1 MKHLCHYIFILLSV
15 FLFAACGKK
24 TDAVQFQADADS
36 LVEAKMQEAISL
48 QEKNEQLTSELSR
61 EDSLLARF
69 EVSSS
74 ASDKSKQ
81 NPTAEESTDTVPKL
95 TPQQVD
101 SVVFRLTHHYGPN
114 FNFEL
119 KADSMILVPREG
131 DLIQDTCVVR
141 NKDLLVVAQIK
152 RIEASDSTM
161 EDTFLIKVAH
171 DQTTMG
177 WVKESELLENA
188 VPDDPISQLIDFM
201 TGSRAIWMSSFL
213 GFGVIAF
220 FFRKMRKQKMSISL
234 SELKVVDLIE
244 MDSFYPPL
252 LLILVACVAALYASV
267 QNFVPEFWQEYYFH
281 PTMNPLLLPPIM
293 AVLVTLVW
301 LTLIVIVA
309 VVIEV
314 YNNFYSFRGII
325 YLFEIA
331 GVCMLVYLLISWTI
345 LIYVGYL
352 LLPILIAYLIYY
364 YFKYIRCTMTC
375 GHCGRKIREK
385 GICKHCGAINE

>member
-1 MKHLCHYIFILLSV
+1 MKHLCHYIFILLSA

-81 NPTAEESTDTVPKL
+81 NPTTEESTDTVPKL

-234 SELKVVDLIE
+234 SDLKVVDLIE

-252 LLILVACVAALYASV
+252 LLILVACVATLYASV

-331 GVCMLVYLLISWTI
+331 GLCMLVYLLISWTI

>member
-1 MKHLCHYIFILLSV
+1 MKHFCRYIFVLLSA

-220 FFRKMRKQKMSISL
+220 FFRKMRKQKMSIGL

-331 GVCMLVYLLISWTI
+331 GLCMLVYLLISWTI

>member
-1 MKHLCHYIFILLSV
+1 MKHLCRYIFVLLSA

-69 EVSSS
+69 EVSGS

-81 NPTAEESTDTVPKL
+81 NATTEESTDTVPKL

-331 GVCMLVYLLISWTI
+331 GLCMLVYLLISWTI

>member
-1 MKHLCHYIFILLSV
+1 MKHLCHYFFILLSA

-69 EVSSS
+69 EVSGS

-81 NPTAEESTDTVPKL
+81 NSTAEESTDTVPKL

-220 FFRKMRKQKMSISL
+220 FFRKMRKQKMSINL

-331 GVCMLVYLLISWTI
+331 GLCMLVYLLISWTI

>member
-1 MKHLCHYIFILLSV
+1 MKHLCHYIFILLSA

-69 EVSSS
+69 EVSGS
-74 ASDKSKQ
+74 ASDKLKQ
-81 NPTAEESTDTVPKL
+81 NPTTEESTDTVPKL

-177 WVKESELLENA
+177 WVKESELLEKA

-234 SELKVVDLIE
+234 SDLKVVDLIE

-331 GVCMLVYLLISWTI
+331 GLCMLVYLLISWTI

>member
-1 MKHLCHYIFILLSV
+1 MKHLCHYIFILLSA

-81 NPTAEESTDTVPKL
+81 NPTTEESTDTVPKL

-131 DLIQDTCVVR
+131 DLIQEPCVVR

-220 FFRKMRKQKMSISL
+220 FFRKMRKQKMSIGL

-331 GVCMLVYLLISWTI
+331 GLCMLIYLLISWTI

>member
-1 MKHLCHYIFILLSV
+1 MKHLCHYIFILLSA

-81 NPTAEESTDTVPKL
+81 NTGSEESTDTVPKL

-152 RIEASDSTM
+152 RIEASDSTL

-177 WVKESELLENA
+177 WVTESELLENA

-201 TGSRAIWMSSFL
+201 TGSRAIWMSSLL

-220 FFRKMRKQKMSISL
+220 FFRKMRKQQMTIGF

-314 YNNFYSFRGII
+314 YNNFYSFRRVI

-331 GVCMLVYLLISWTI
+331 GLCMLVYLLISWTI

>member
-1 MKHLCHYIFILLSV
+1 MKHLCHYFFILLSA

-69 EVSSS
+69 EVSGS

-81 NPTAEESTDTVPKL
+81 TPTAEESTDTVPKL

-234 SELKVVDLIE
+234 SDLKVVDLIE

-331 GVCMLVYLLISWTI
+331 GLCMLVYLLISWTI
-345 LIYVGYL
+345 LIYLGYL

>member
-1 MKHLCHYIFILLSV
+1 MKHLCHYIFVLLSV

-24 TDAVQFQADADS
+24 TDAVQFQTDADS

-81 NPTAEESTDTVPKL
+81 NPTTEESTDTVPKL

-331 GVCMLVYLLISWTI
+331 GLCMLVYLLISWTI

>member
-1 MKHLCHYIFILLSV
+1 MKHLCHYIFILLSA

-69 EVSSS
+69 EVSGS

-81 NPTAEESTDTVPKL
+81 NPTTEESTDTVPKL

-220 FFRKMRKQKMSISL
+220 FFRKMRKQKMSIGF

-331 GVCMLVYLLISWTI
+331 GLCMLVYLLISWTI

-375 GHCGRKIREK
+375 GHCGRKIKEK

>member
-1 MKHLCHYIFILLSV
+1 MKHLCHYIFILLSA

-69 EVSSS
+69 EVSGS

-81 NPTAEESTDTVPKL
+81 TPIAEESTDTVPKL

-201 TGSRAIWMSSFL
+201 TGSRAIWMSSLL

>member
-1 MKHLCHYIFILLSV
+1 MKHLCHYIFILLSA

-81 NPTAEESTDTVPKL
+81 NPTTEESTDTVPKL

-331 GVCMLVYLLISWTI
+331 GLCMLIYLLISWTI

>member
-69 EVSSS
+69 EVSGS

-81 NPTAEESTDTVPKL
+81 NPTTEESTDTVPKL

-331 GVCMLVYLLISWTI
+331 GLCMLIYLLISWTI

-375 GHCGRKIREK
+375 GHCGRKIKEK

>member
-1 MKHLCHYIFILLSV
+1 MKHLCHYIFVLLSA

-81 NPTAEESTDTVPKL
+81 NTGSEESTDTVPKL

-152 RIEASDSTM
+152 RIEASDSTL

-177 WVKESELLENA
+177 WVTESELLENA

-201 TGSRAIWMSSFL
+201 TGSRAIWMSSLL

-220 FFRKMRKQKMSISL
+220 FFRKMRKQQMTIGF

-331 GVCMLVYLLISWTI
+331 GLCMLVYLLISWTI

>member
-1 MKHLCHYIFILLSV
+1 MKHLCHYIFILLSA

-81 NPTAEESTDTVPKL
+81 NPTTEESTDTVPKL

-201 TGSRAIWMSSFL
+201 TGSRAIWMSSLL

-234 SELKVVDLIE
+234 SDLKVVDLIE

-331 GVCMLVYLLISWTI
+331 GLCMLVYLLISWTI

>member
-1 MKHLCHYIFILLSV
+1 MKHLCHYIFILLSA

-69 EVSSS
+69 EVSGS

-81 NPTAEESTDTVPKL
+81 NPTTEESTDTVPKL

-234 SELKVVDLIE
+234 SDLKVVDLIE

-301 LTLIVIVA
+301 LTLIMIVA

-331 GVCMLVYLLISWTI
+331 GLCMLVYLLISWTI

>member
-1 MKHLCHYIFILLSV
+1 MKHLCHYIFVLLSV

-69 EVSSS
+69 EVSSL

-81 NPTAEESTDTVPKL
+81 NPTTEESTDTVPKL

-152 RIEASDSTM
+152 RIEAIDSTM

-234 SELKVVDLIE
+234 SDLKVVDLIE

-331 GVCMLVYLLISWTI
+331 GLCMLVYLLISWTI

>member
-69 EVSSS
+69 EVSGS

-81 NPTAEESTDTVPKL
+81 NPTTEESTDTVPKL

-131 DLIQDTCVVR
+131 DMIQDTCVVR

-234 SELKVVDLIE
+234 SDLKVVDLIE

-331 GVCMLVYLLISWTI
+331 GLCMLVYLLISWTI

>member
-1 MKHLCHYIFILLSV
+1 MKHLCRYIFILLSA

-69 EVSSS
+69 EVSGS

-81 NPTAEESTDTVPKL
+81 NPTTEESTDTVPKL

-331 GVCMLVYLLISWTI
+331 GLCMLIYLLISWTI
-345 LIYVGYL
+345 LIYLGYL

>member
-81 NPTAEESTDTVPKL
+81 NPTTEESTDTVPKL

-201 TGSRAIWMSSFL
+201 TGSRAIWMSSLL

-331 GVCMLVYLLISWTI
+331 GLCMLVYLLISWTI

>member
-1 MKHLCHYIFILLSV
+1 MKHLCHYIFVLLFA

-81 NPTAEESTDTVPKL
+81 NAGTEESTDTVPKL

-331 GVCMLVYLLISWTI
+331 GLCMLVYLLISWTI

>member
-1 MKHLCHYIFILLSV
+1 MKHLCHYIFILLSA

-69 EVSSS
+69 EVSGS

-81 NPTAEESTDTVPKL
+81 NPTTEESTDTVPKL

-314 YNNFYSFRGII
+314 YNNFNSFRGII

-331 GVCMLVYLLISWTI
+331 GLCMLVYLLISWTI

-364 YFKYIRCTMTC
+364 YFKFIRCTMTC

>member
-1 MKHLCHYIFILLSV
+1 MKHLCHYIFVLLSA

-69 EVSSS
+69 EVSGS

-81 NPTAEESTDTVPKL
+81 TPTAEESTDTVPKL

-234 SELKVVDLIE
+234 SDLKVVDLIE

-331 GVCMLVYLLISWTI
+331 GLCMLVYLLISWTI

>member
-1 MKHLCHYIFILLSV
+1 MKHLCHYIFILLSA

-69 EVSSS
+69 EVSGS

-81 NPTAEESTDTVPKL
+81 TPTAEESTDTVPKL

-201 TGSRAIWMSSFL
+201 TGSRAIWMSSLL

-331 GVCMLVYLLISWTI
+331 GLCMLVYLLISWTI

>member
-1 MKHLCHYIFILLSV
+1 MKHLCHYIFVLLSV

-152 RIEASDSTM
+152 RIEAIDSTM

-220 FFRKMRKQKMSISL
+220 FFRKMRKQKMSINL

-331 GVCMLVYLLISWTI
+331 GLCMLVYLLISWTI

>member
-1 MKHLCHYIFILLSV
+1 MKHFCRYIFVLLSA

-69 EVSSS
+69 EVSGS

-81 NPTAEESTDTVPKL
+81 NPTTEESTDTVPKL

-220 FFRKMRKQKMSISL
+220 FFRKMRKQKMSINL
-234 SELKVVDLIE
+234 SDLKVVDLIE

>member
-1 MKHLCHYIFILLSV
+1 MKHLCHYIFILLSA

-69 EVSSS
+69 EVSGS

-234 SELKVVDLIE
+234 SDLKVVDLIE

-331 GVCMLVYLLISWTI
+331 GLCMLIYLLISWTI

>member
-1 MKHLCHYIFILLSV
+1 MKHLCHYIFVLLSV

-81 NPTAEESTDTVPKL
+81 NPTTEESTDTVPKL

-331 GVCMLVYLLISWTI
+331 GLCMLVYLLISWTI

>member
-1 MKHLCHYIFILLSV
+1 MKHLCHYIFILLSA

-69 EVSSS
+69 EVSGS

-81 NPTAEESTDTVPKL
+81 NPTAEESADTVPKL

-201 TGSRAIWMSSFL
+201 TGSRAIWMSSLL

-331 GVCMLVYLLISWTI
+331 GLCMLVYLLISWTI

>member
-1 MKHLCHYIFILLSV
+1 MKHLCHFFFILLSV

-74 ASDKSKQ
+74 TSEKLKQ
-81 NPTAEESTDTVPKL
+81 NPTTEESTDTVPKL

-220 FFRKMRKQKMSISL
+220 FFRKMRRQKMSIGF

-314 YNNFYSFRGII
+314 YINFYSFRGII

-331 GVCMLVYLLISWTI
+331 GLCMLVYLLISWTI

>member
-69 EVSSS
+69 EVSGS

-234 SELKVVDLIE
+234 SDLKVVDLIE

-331 GVCMLVYLLISWTI
+331 GLCMLVYLLISWTI

>member
-1 MKHLCHYIFILLSV
+1 MKHLCHYIFVLLSV

-69 EVSSS
+69 EVSGS

-220 FFRKMRKQKMSISL
+220 FFRKMRKQKMSIGFSD
-234 SELKVVDLIE
+234 LKVVDLIE

-331 GVCMLVYLLISWTI
+331 GLCMLVYLLISWTI

>member
-1 MKHLCHYIFILLSV
+1 MKHLCHYIFILLSA

-81 NPTAEESTDTVPKL
+81 NPTTEESTDTVPKL

-234 SELKVVDLIE
+234 SDLKVVDLIE

>member
-1 MKHLCHYIFILLSV
+1 MKHLCRYIFILLSA

-81 NPTAEESTDTVPKL
+81 NTITEESTDTVPKL

-220 FFRKMRKQKMSISL
+220 FFRKMRKQKMSIGL
-234 SELKVVDLIE
+234 SDLTVVDLIE

>member
-1 MKHLCHYIFILLSV
+1 MKHLCRYIFVLLSV

-81 NPTAEESTDTVPKL
+81 NPTTEESTDTVPKL

-234 SELKVVDLIE
+234 SDLKVVDLIE

>member
-1 MKHLCHYIFILLSV
+1 MKHLCHYIFVLLSV
-15 FLFAACGKK
+15 FLFATCGKK

-69 EVSSS
+69 EVSGS

-81 NPTAEESTDTVPKL
+81 NATTEESTDTVPKL

-220 FFRKMRKQKMSISL
+220 FFRKMRKQKMSIGL
-234 SELKVVDLIE
+234 SDLKVVDLIE

-331 GVCMLVYLLISWTI
+331 GLCMLVYLLISWTI

>member
-1 MKHLCHYIFILLSV
+1 MKHLCHYIFILLSA

-69 EVSSS
+69 EVSGS

-81 NPTAEESTDTVPKL
+81 NPTTEESTDTVPKL

-331 GVCMLVYLLISWTI
+331 GLCMLVYLLISWTI

-375 GHCGRKIREK
+375 GHCGRKIKEK

>member
-201 TGSRAIWMSSFL
+201 TGSRAIWMSSLL

>member
-1 MKHLCHYIFILLSV
+1 MKHLCRYIFILLSA

-69 EVSSS
+69 EVSGS

-81 NPTAEESTDTVPKL
+81 NPITEESTDTVPKL

-234 SELKVVDLIE
+234 SDLKVVDLIE

>member
-1 MKHLCHYIFILLSV
+1 MKHLCRYIFVLLSA

-69 EVSSS
+69 EVSGS

-81 NPTAEESTDTVPKL
+81 NPTTEESTDTVPKL

-234 SELKVVDLIE
+234 SDLKVVDLIE

-331 GVCMLVYLLISWTI
+331 GLCMLVYLLISWTI